1 MRMTISLPDQ
11 LAKRFQATVPSRQR
25 SRLLAALLTQELKKK
40 EEALEAACLSAN
52 RDRLLEKEIE
62 EWQTFEDGFDE

>member
-11 LAKRFQATVPSRQR
+11 LAKRFQAIVSPRQR
-25 SRLLAALLTQELKKK
+25 SRMLAALLAQELKKK

-52 RDRLLEKEIE
+52 RDRLLEKEID
-62 EWQTFEDGFDE
+62 EWQTFENGFAE